1 MSAAAEQQSVP
12 LTQFTAGLSEVLKE
26 CFETVSSPSMFL
38 DPGDAFFQTLA
49 TVSAEEASRP
59 AADGISNIAAEVNHT
74 AFYLNVTLGFLRGEK
89 PGKVDWAGSWKVG
102 AVDEAQWTRLQDT
115 LQGAYDALQNA
126 VAKPA
131 TWAHPMAIT
140 GGIGMVAH
148 CAYHLGEVRR
158 TLGVI
163 RG

>member
-1 MSAAAEQQSVP
+1 MTARQTVP
-12 LTQFTAGLSEVLKE
+12 LTQFSDGLSEVLKE
-26 CFETVSSPSMFL
+26 CFESVSSPSMFL

-49 TVSAEEASRP
+49 TVSAEEASQP
-59 AADGISNIAAEVNHT
+59 AANGISNIAAEVNHT
-74 AFYLNVTLGFLRGEK
+74 AFYINVTLRFLRGEQ
-89 PGKVDWAGSWKVG
+89 PGKVDWDGSWQVG
-102 AVDEAQWTRLQDT
+102 AVDDDQWTRLQDT
-115 LQGAYDALQNA
+115 LQAAYDALQNA
-126 VAKPA
+126 VAQPA
-131 TWAHPMAIT
+131 TWTHPQAIT

>member
-1 MSAAAEQQSVP
+1 MTAQQTVP
-12 LTQFTAGLSEVLKE
+12 LTQFTEGLSAVLKE
-26 CFETVSSPSMFL
+26 CFESVSSPSMFL

-49 TVSAEEASRP
+49 TVSAQEASRP
-59 AADGISNIAAEVNHT
+59 AANGISNIAAEVNHT
-74 AFYLNVTLGFLRGEK
+74 AFYLDVTLRFLRGER
-89 PGKVDWAGSWKVG
+89 PGTVDWAGSWKVG
-102 AVDEAQWTRLQDT
+102 AVDDAQWTRLQDT
-115 LQGAYDALQNA
+115 LQGAYDALQDA
-126 VAKPA
+126 VDKPE
-131 TWAHPMAIT
+131 TWTHPQAVT

>member
-1 MSAAAEQQSVP
+1 MTERQTVP
-12 LTQFTAGLSEVLKE
+12 LTAFTEGLSAVLRE

-38 DPGDAFFQTLA
+38 DSGDAFFQTLA

-59 AADGISNIAAEVNHT
+59 AASGISNIAAEVNHT
-74 AFYLNVTLGFLRGEK
+74 AFYLNVTLRFLRGEQ
-89 PGKVDWAGSWKVG
+89 PGKVDWDGSWKVG
-102 AVDEAQWTRLQDT
+102 TVSEAEWTRLQDT
-115 LQGAYDALQNA
+115 LQMAYDALQDA
-126 VAKPA
+126 VAQPA
-131 TWAHPMAIT
+131 NWTHPQAIT

>member
-1 MSAAAEQQSVP
+1 MSEQQTIP
-12 LTQFTAGLSEVLKE
+12 LTQFTAGLSAVLRE
-26 CFETVSSPSMFL
+26 CFETVTSPSMFL

-59 AADGISNIAAEVNHT
+59 AANGISNIAAEVNHT
-74 AFYLNVTLGFLRGEK
+74 AFYLNVTLQFLRGEQ
-89 PGKVDWAGSWKVG
+89 PDTVDWDGSWQVG
-102 AVDEAQWTRLQDT
+102 AVDETQWERLQDT
-115 LQGAYDALQNA
+115 LQMAYDALQVA

-131 TWAHPMAIT
+131 TWTHPQAIT